1 MMFENPPPDSPKAE
15 QDQASTR
22 PPPPG
27 CYCTAASPDRFPRP
41 RDCEAA
47 DRVPSVARYR
57 GAAMKPRTILVAL
70 LAMVLVIA
78 VGCGGG
84 SGKEDS
90 GSSLTFWTAEDNPD
104 RVEATQAIV
113 NRFEQQTNIKVK
125 VVAIGEDQLQTQ
137 LTSASAAGTLPDV
150 LAAAS
155 LGFVHSL
162 AADGITDPD
171 AAGAVINT
179 LGRQTFSKRALSLVE
194 ANGQPVAVPSDSWT
208 QLLVY
213 RKDLFAKA
221 GLAAPTTFAAI
232 RAAATTLTSEGMA
245 GIVAATKPDSFTQ
258 QTFEYLAV
266 ANGCQLTNQA
276 GAITLT
282 SKPCVDTFQFYV
294 DLIRAASVRG
304 GQDATSTRAAYLA
317 GKAAMVIWSS
327 FLLDELAGLSND
339 ARPTCPQC
347 QRDPSFLAD
356 HSGIVTAI
364 TGPDGTQPSQF
375 GELTCFAITKDA
387 DNDAAKLV
395 EFLMD
400 DGYLDWLGLAPEGK
414 VPVRTGT
421 TDQPTKF
428 TDAWTHLQSGV
439 ENRKPL
445 SELYPPGVLKV
456 LATSTDTMNRWGF
469 AQGQGRLVGAQL
481 AELPIPKALAA
492 ALNGT
497 LGPAAAAEQAQA
509 HLETIAQSIN

>member
-1 MMFENPPPDSPKAE
+1 M
-15 QDQASTR
+15 R
-22 PPPPG
+22 
-27 CYCTAASPDRFPRP
+27 
-41 RDCEAA
+41 
-47 DRVPSVARYR
+47 AR
-57 GAAMKPRTILVAL
+57 TFVVAL
-70 LAMVLVIA
+70 LAVILLIS

-84 SGKEDS
+84 KKGSGT
-90 GSSLTFWTAEDNPD
+90 SLTFWTAEDNPD
-104 RVEATQAIV
+104 RVKATQAIV

-125 VVAIGEDQLQTQ
+125 LVAVGEDQLQSQ
-137 LTSASAAGTLPDV
+137 LTSASAAGSLPDV
-150 LAAAS
+150 LAAVS

-171 AAGAVINT
+171 AAAAVITT
-179 LGRQTFSKRALSLVE
+179 LGRSTFSRRGLSLVE
-194 ANGQPVAVPSDSWT
+194 VNGKPVAIPSDSWT

-213 RKDLFAKA
+213 RKDLFDTA
-221 GLAAPTTFAAI
+221 GLAAPTTFEAI
-232 RAAATTLTSEGMA
+232 RAAAAKLEGEGMA
-245 GIVAATKPDSFTQ
+245 GIVAATKPGDSFTQ

-266 ANGCQLTNQA
+266 ANSCQLVDQA

-294 DLIRAASVRG
+294 DLIRTASVQG
-304 GQDATSTRAAYLA
+304 GQDATSTRAGYLA

-327 FLLDELAGLSND
+327 FVLDELAGLSND

-347 QRDPSFLAD
+347 RADPSFLAD

-387 DNDAAKLV
+387 NTDAAKLV
-395 EFLMD
+395 AFLMN

-421 TDQPTKF
+421 TDQPSKF
-428 TDAWTHLQSGV
+428 TDAWKHLQTGV
-439 ENRKPL
+439 EHSKRL

-469 AQGQGRLVGAQL
+469 PQGQGRLVGAQL

-492 ALNGT
+492 ALDGT
-497 LGPAAAAEQAQA
+497 LDAAAAAEQAQA
-509 HLETIAQSIN
+509 DLEEIAQTIN